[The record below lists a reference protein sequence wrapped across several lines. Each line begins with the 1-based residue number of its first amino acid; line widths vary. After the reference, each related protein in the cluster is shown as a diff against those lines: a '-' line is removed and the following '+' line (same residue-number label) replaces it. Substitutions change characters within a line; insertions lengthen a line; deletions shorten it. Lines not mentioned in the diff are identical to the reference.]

1 MSIPRTEIKFKI
13 LNLKGKCKAVKKILI
28 VE

>member
-1 MSIPRTEIKFKI
+1 MSIPRTEIKFKNK
-13 LNLKGKCKAVKKILI
+13 NLKGKCKAVKKILI

>member
-1 MSIPRTEIKFKI
+1 MSIPPTEIEFKNK
-13 LNLKGKCKAVKKILI
+13 NLKGKCKAVKKILI